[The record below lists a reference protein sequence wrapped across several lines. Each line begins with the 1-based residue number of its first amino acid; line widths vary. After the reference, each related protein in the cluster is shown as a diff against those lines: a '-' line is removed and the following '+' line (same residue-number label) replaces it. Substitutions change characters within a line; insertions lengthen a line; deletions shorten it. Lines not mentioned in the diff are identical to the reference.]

1 MNSKDWR
8 PTAFVD
14 TAPGVV
20 TEQDAE
26 TWRLDRRRALF
37 AFMRHLMT
45 LATVALVLTAT
56 LIEKAFAQ
64 AQRREAVAVAI
75 GAFLLSLAIGG
86 AAHLALLAASR
97 RVGARDAPE
106 GDSRALLMWS
116 LATFVA
122 FAAGIGAL
130 AGFFF
135 VNWFR

>member
-20 TEQDAE
+20 TEQDAQ

-37 AFMRHLMT
+37 AFIRHLMT
-45 LATVALVLTAT
+45 LATVALVLTVT
-56 LIEKAFAQ
+56 LIERAFA
-64 AQRREAVAVAI
+64 REQSREVVAMAI

-86 AAHLALLAASR
+86 AAHLALLATSR
-97 RVGARDAPE
+97 RVGARHAPE
-106 GDSRALLMWS
+106 GDGRALLMWS

>member
-8 PTAFVD
+8 PMAFVD

-20 TEQDAE
+20 TEQAAE

-37 AFMRHLMT
+37 AFIRHLMT

-86 AAHLALLAASR
+86 AAQLALLAASR
-97 RVGARDAPE
+97 RVGARHAAE
-106 GDSRALLMWS
+106 GDGRALLRWS

>member
-1 MNSKDWR
+1 MNKDWR

-45 LATVALVLTAT
+45 LATVALVLTVA
-56 LIEKAFAQ
+56 LIERAFARE
-64 AQRREAVAVAI
+64 QRREAVAVAI

-86 AAHLALLAASR
+86 AAQLALLAASR
-97 RVGARDAPE
+97 RVGARHAAE
-106 GDSRALLMWS
+106 GDGRALLRWS